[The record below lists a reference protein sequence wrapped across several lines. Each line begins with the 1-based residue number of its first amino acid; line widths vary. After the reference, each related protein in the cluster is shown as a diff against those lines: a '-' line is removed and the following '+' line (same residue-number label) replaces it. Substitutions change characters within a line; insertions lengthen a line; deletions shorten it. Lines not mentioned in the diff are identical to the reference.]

1 MLSPD
6 QNPGI
11 GNHQEMFCK
20 AKRRFWKISQNS
32 QENISAGVSFFNKNC
47 SSKKEFLKISQYSQ
61 ENNYADASF

>member
-1 MLSPD
+1 MLSPG

-32 QENISAGVSFFNKNC
+32 QENTSAGVSFFNKKC
-47 SSKKEFLKISQYSQ
+47 SSKKEFVKISQYSQ
-61 ENNYADASF
+61 ENNYVEVSF